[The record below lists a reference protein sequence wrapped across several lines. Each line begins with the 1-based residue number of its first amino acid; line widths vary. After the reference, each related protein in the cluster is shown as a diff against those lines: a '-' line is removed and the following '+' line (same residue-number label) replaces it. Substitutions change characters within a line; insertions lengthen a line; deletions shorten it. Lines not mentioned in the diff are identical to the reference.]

1 MKKLLL
7 LTFNFLYVFI
17 SIETKGQTT
26 PIIDSILI
34 TNNIDCNGELAD
46 IMIYVDNDTN
56 SLGCFPNCG
65 PLVSYQVKG
74 FTAVTFG
81 VASAFASS
89 ITTGSSIPV
98 NGTNEG
104 TYYVIIVDSLSF
116 VTAFPPS
123 QQFFSNGTPWSTVLA
138 HPSVYDVDTIVLTAP
153 QELSN
158 SLFTQTTNQC
168 FGDCNASELVSISGG
183 TLPYFVNLVP
193 IYATDTL
200 FENLCAGTYNYTV
213 TDVNGCQLSSSSPT
227 EINIIQPPDFSVNGS
242 VTSDYNGQDISCY
255 GASDGELTGLVVSG
269 TNAPY
274 EYSLD
279 NFNWVSNPVFS
290 GLSAGSYNIYYRDIN
305 LCLNDETL
313 TLNQPPDF
321 SISSTFINPSPILN
335 DGEISLFVS
344 GGVSPYTYLWT
355 NGSTLPNVSGLSAG
369 TYNCT
374 ITDDNGCSEFI
385 TFSLSSTIISN
396 DTAVCDS
403 FNGSLYALGA
413 ELSGI
418 TADDGHSGV
427 VDLGFTF
434 NFYGQSYNQIV
445 ISGNGYLTFD
455 LSQANQY
462 SPYSINTPIP
472 NPGSMPE
479 NAIMCP
485 WQDMNSGIG
494 GNITYETVG
503 VAPNRKFIVTWCGV
517 PMFSCTSLLHTSQVV
532 LYETSDK
539 IEMFLENKPVCSQ
552 FNGGNAVQGLVDAT
566 STFFDIV
573 VDPPSVLP
581 RNFPLQWVAVNEAWE
596 FLPNHPANSYQ
607 INPIAY
613 IPVIAGQNIWSNA
626 NGDILG
632 FGSTL
637 SVNISS
643 TNTYFANY
651 NGDCTTSSSYDSITI
666 IVNYCGCTDP
676 LASNYDFNANTDDGS
691 CTYSTVC
698 SEPIPTGL
706 FASNIVHNRATINW
720 DNMNDA
726 NCTVDQ
732 YRIK

>member
-7 LTFNFLYVFI
+7 LAFTFLYVFI

-34 TNNIDCNGELAD
+34 TNNIDCNGDLAD
-46 IMIYVDNDTN
+46 IDIFVDNDTN
-56 SLGCFPNCG
+56 ALPSPQCNPNCG
-65 PLVSYQVKG
+65 PLISYQVKVFIQAPFG
-74 FTAVTFG
+74 FVL
-81 VASAFASS
+81 VNESS
-89 ITTGSSIPV
+89 QTTGYSIPV
-98 NGTNEG
+98 NGINEA
-104 TYYVIIVDSLSF
+104 TYHVLIVDSLSF
-116 VTAFPPS
+116 STVFPS
-123 QQFFSNGTPWSTVLA
+123 NYFFFSWQWPTVLA
-138 HPSVYDVDTIVLTAP
+138 HQSVYDIDTIILTAP

-183 TLPYFVNLVP
+183 TLPYFVNFVP
-193 IYATDTL
+193 IYDTDTL

-213 TDVNGCQLSSSSPT
+213 TDANGCQLSSISPT
-227 EINIIQPPDFSVNGS
+227 EINIIQPQDFSINGS

-255 GASDGELTGLVVSG
+255 GASDGELTGLVVFG

-279 NFNWVSNPVFS
+279 NFIWVSNPVFS

-321 SISSTFINPSPILN
+321 SISSTFINPSSSFLN

-355 NGSTLPNVSGLSAG
+355 NGSTLPNASGLSAG

-374 ITDDNGCSEFI
+374 VTDDNGCSEFI

-403 FNGSLYALGA
+403 FNGSLYALSS

-418 TADDGHSGV
+418 AIDDGYGGV

-434 NFYGQSYNQIV
+434 DFYGQSYNQLL
-445 ISGNGYLTFD
+445 ISSNGYLTFD

-485 WQDMNSGIG
+485 WHDMNPNIG
-494 GNITYETVG
+494 GNITYGSVG
-503 VAPNRKFIVTWCGV
+503 IAPNRKFIVTWCGV
-517 PMFSCTSLLHTSQVV
+517 P
-532 LYETSDK
+532 
-539 IEMFLENKPVCSQ
+539 I
-552 FNGGNAVQGLVDAT
+552 LV
-566 STFFDIV
+566 
-573 VDPPSVLP
+573 
-581 RNFPLQWVAVNEAWE
+581 
-596 FLPNHPANSYQ
+596 
-607 INPIAY
+607 
-613 IPVIAGQNIWSNA
+613 
-626 NGDILG
+626 
-632 FGSTL
+632 
-637 SVNISS
+637 
-643 TNTYFANY
+643 
-651 NGDCTTSSSYDSITI
+651 
-666 IVNYCGCTDP
+666 
-676 LASNYDFNANTDDGS
+676 
-691 CTYSTVC
+691 
-698 SEPIPTGL
+698 
-706 FASNIVHNRATINW
+706 
-720 DNMNDA
+720 
-726 NCTVDQ
+726 
-732 YRIK
+732 